1 MYCMSLHRSDSQIM
15 IMYNAVT
22 QYLRQTLDSSSNFGK
37 GQSSLLCIDG
47 IQIQSWVYCLQAAQ
61 IRTWNSY
68 NYYLLHAK
76 HTVWFPLYVS
86 YQHGKAFSAN
96 KRITPTISMDFLY
109 STEPKT
115 LPRPQ
120 RGKFQRLT
128 TKQTQI
134 LLPPGRSWGYK
145 HATYIN
151 WCPNCLNYTV
161 KAGGAAPLHLFAL
174 GSSQA
179 GPPSISPILFCLDRS
194 SVTPLM
200 QSPRETWCW
209 HCSTDLE

>member
-1 MYCMSLHRSDSQIM
+1 MYCMSLHRSDCQIM

-120 RGKFQRLT
+120 RGKFQRLS
-128 TKQTQI
+128 TKQM
-134 LLPPGRSWGYK
+134 LPPGRSWGYK

-161 KAGGAAPLHLFAL
+161 KAGGAAPLHLCPWQQSGWTTLHQPYPVLFGQEQCDTSHAK
-174 GSSQA
+174 SQRNVVLTLLNRLR
-179 GPPSISPILFCLDRS
+179 II
-194 SVTPLM
+194 
-200 QSPRETWCW
+200 
-209 HCSTDLE
+209 H

>member
-1 MYCMSLHRSDSQIM
+1 MYCMSLHRSDCQIM

-151 WCPNCLNYTV
+151 WCPNAWITQSKLEV
-161 KAGGAAPLHLFAL
+161 LPLFISLPLAAVRLDH
-174 GSSQA
+174 
-179 GPPSISPILFCLDRS
+179 PPSALSC
-194 SVTPLM
+194 SVWTGAV
-200 QSPRETWCW
+200 W
-209 HCSTDLE
+209 HLSCKVPEKRGVDIAQQT